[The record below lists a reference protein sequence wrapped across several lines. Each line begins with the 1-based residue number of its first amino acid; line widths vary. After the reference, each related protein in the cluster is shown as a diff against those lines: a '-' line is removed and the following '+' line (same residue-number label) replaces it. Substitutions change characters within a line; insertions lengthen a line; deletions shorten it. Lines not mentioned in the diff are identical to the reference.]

1 MRRAGALLAGVLL
14 SVAACTSSSSPER
27 SSSNPPGTTAAPTT
41 AAPPVE
47 ITPLEGRPSAVAV
60 TGSTLWVADDERGVV
75 LRLDARNGRQ
85 LGAPIPVTPHPIAMD
100 ATATDVW
107 VGDRDGDVTRIDAA
121 TSTAAAAIPLGGQLT
136 DLVVDGA
143 TVWVADIEAGTVT
156 PIDVATRTAGAP
168 IVVPDG
174 AVRVARTASGLAVT
188 NLDHTVTTIDRD
200 THALSSPVT
209 VGNGPIGIAAAPDGS
224 LWVANSDDGT
234 VQRVGGSSTKVG
246 SSPTAV
252 AFVGDELCVVN
263 HDSHDLTRI
272 ATATGQVVGRV
283 SLGSTPRDLAVA
295 DAGVWVAAID
305 PSAVILV
312 TAARGAAASSS

>member
-1 MRRAGALLAGVLL
+1 
-14 SVAACTSSSSPER
+14 
-27 SSSNPPGTTAAPTT
+27 
-41 AAPPVE
+41 
-47 ITPLEGRPSAVAV
+47 
-60 TGSTLWVADDERGVV
+60 
-75 LRLDARNGRQ
+75 
-85 LGAPIPVTPHPIAMD
+85 MD

-143 TVWVADIEAGTVT
+143 TVWVADIEAGSVT
-156 PIDVATRTAGAP
+156 PIDTTTNAVGSP
-168 IVVPDG
+168 ILVPDG
-174 AVRVARTASGLAVT
+174 AVRLGATATGLAVT
-188 NLDHTVTTIDRD
+188 NLDHTVTTIDRS
-200 THALSSPVT
+200 TRTVSPPVT

-234 VQRVGGSSTKVG
+234 VQRVGAATIKVG
-246 SSPTAV
+246 SSPTAI
-252 AFVGDELCVVN
+252 AFDHDDLCVID
-263 HDSHDLTRI
+263 HDTRDLARV
-272 ATATGQVVGRV
+272 ATASGTVHAQV